1 MQGSTTED
9 IMRFSITRTASI
21 AAAVTTLAGCGVA
34 TAAGTNTH
42 TISAPTAVTRAAAV
56 PSLTPAQVRYEH
68 RSWGDPKTEVG
79 VIVWTPANWR
89 MVKLSTFEAEF
100 ISPNALWNLRI
111 NGSFTPGQKPVKSAV
126 DAKIAALKATKGLRI
141 ISRVDGTTKA
151 TSPYSGGLTFHHTT
165 LTYSYTDGARGSRL
179 VVDRFVAVFQATGT
193 DFEISAGGRPQDKAG
208 LDAITAKATQ
218 DYARLP

>member
-1 MQGSTTED
+1 
-9 IMRFSITRTASI
+9 
-21 AAAVTTLAGCGVA
+21 
-34 TAAGTNTH
+34 
-42 TISAPTAVTRAAAV
+42 
-56 PSLTPAQVRYEH
+56 
-68 RSWGDPKTEVG
+68 
-79 VIVWTPANWR
+79 

-141 ISRVDGTTKA
+141 ISRVDGATKA

-165 LTYSYTDGARGSRL
+165 LTYSYADSARGSRL
-179 VVDRFVAVFQATGT
+179 VVDRFVAAFQATGT

>member
-141 ISRVDGTTKA
+141 ISRVDRTTKA
-151 TSPYSGGLTFHHTT
+151 TSPYSGRPIRGRLPGDRDRLRDQRRRSPAGQGRPGRHHSQGHPGLRPPAISEKH
-165 LTYSYTDGARGSRL
+165 AP
-179 VVDRFVAVFQATGT
+179 TGT
-193 DFEISAGGRPQDKAG
+193 GAVCTWVQ
-208 LDAITAKATQ
+208 
-218 DYARLP
+218 AR